1 MQAIFN
7 SNMTTFKKYEHKSC
21 DVDPSRVDDY
31 INEKGNDGW
40 CLVGIIREGDYFKV
54 FMVKQRYDE

>member
-1 MQAIFN
+1 
-7 SNMTTFKKYEHKSC
+7 MTTFKKYEHKSC